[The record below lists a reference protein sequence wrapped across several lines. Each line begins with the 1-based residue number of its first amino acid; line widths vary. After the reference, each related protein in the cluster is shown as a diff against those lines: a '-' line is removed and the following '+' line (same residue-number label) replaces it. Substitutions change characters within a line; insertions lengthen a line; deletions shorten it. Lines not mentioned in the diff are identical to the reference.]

1 MLQQHSDWTSMKR
14 KEEEMPGTLQSLTLI
29 FSFYLRVQISVSLGE
44 VTFHI
49 LWMFV
54 SFLLK
59 LLCCA
64 CVLLRGQEGM
74 EGK

>member
-1 MLQQHSDWTSMKR
+1 MLQHHSDWTSKKQ
-14 KEEEMPGTLQSLTLI
+14 KEKEMPGMLQSLTLI

-49 LWMFV
+49 LLMFL
-54 SFLLK
+54 SFLSK

-64 CVLLRGQEGM
+64 CVLLM